1 MNLRMDS
8 KQITRLV
15 LTVDGSSWSWE
26 TPYNDTSLDTFF
38 DILYG
43 MFLGI
48 GYSKDTIFES
58 LRKWCENKINQSNV
72 SEVKF
77 GFTKKVSIL
86 IENGDNTYTWEASV
100 IDNNIEEI
108 MQGLY
113 GLLVSLTFIP
123 DSIVD
128 TLGEWLEE
136 KCDMRGV
143 LSEAFDKVED
153 DENA

>member
-1 MNLRMDS
+1 MYLRMDS

-15 LTVDGSSWSWE
+15 LTVDGNSWSWE

-38 DILYG
+38 DTLYG

-58 LRKWCENKINQSNV
+58 LRKWCESKINQSNA

-100 IDNNIEEI
+100 IDNNIEAI

-113 GLLVSLTFIP
+113 GLLVSLTFMP

-143 LSEAFDKVED
+143 LSEDFDRVED
-153 DENA
+153 NENT

>member
-15 LTVDGSSWSWE
+15 LIVDGNSWSWE

-58 LRKWCENKINQSNV
+58 LRKWCESKIDPSNV

-77 GFTKKVSIL
+77 GFTKKISIL

-100 IDNNIEEI
+100 IDNNIEAI

-113 GLLVSLTFIP
+113 GLLVSLTFMP

-136 KCDMRGV
+136 KCDMHGV
-143 LSEAFDKVED
+143 LTEAFDKVED
-153 DENA
+153 DENI